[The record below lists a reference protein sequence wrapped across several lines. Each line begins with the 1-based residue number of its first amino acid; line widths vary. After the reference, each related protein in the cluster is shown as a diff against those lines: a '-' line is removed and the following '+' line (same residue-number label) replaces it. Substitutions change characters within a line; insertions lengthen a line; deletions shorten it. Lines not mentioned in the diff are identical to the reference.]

1 MNTILHIIYYKLLIF
16 LKGNTNY
23 TPGSLV
29 KAAGSTIVYAVFAYG
44 CFVMTQNTIN
54 YLIETVRI
62 GNFLL
67 HRFVLVVLFIFFVA
81 INIGNMVVSFSTL
94 YKSKEVFFLITKP
107 VSFTK
112 IFLIKFLDNFF
123 YSSATLLLIISAVL
137 LGYGY
142 YFNFNF
148 WLYPFILL
156 FMILPFMLIA
166 GSAGV
171 IILLIVLRMS
181 AEWGFKKVISFIG
194 LLYVSGIITFYFI
207 SNPIKLVERVFDYY
221 PHINQYFGFLES
233 SAVKFLPNYWIAES
247 LYWISESRF
256 ERAIPYIYLNFL
268 VCIAV
273 FLITLLIAKKWFY
286 ITWLASL
293 KINAELKT
301 SFHRKKIF
309 FGFEKKSRLNGFDES
324 IVKRE
329 FWLFFREPNQWLH
342 LLVMIF
348 LITVFVSSISG
359 IDIIILRAYNQYLKT
374 LIYLIV
380 TLFNAFLI
388 ASLSL
393 RFVFPLIS
401 LEGEALWKIRSAPIN
416 FTKLLGKRL
425 LIYFLIIFFI
435 GQMISFF
442 SNYQFPLQLSVVA
455 QINTSLAT
463 ITLVSMNF
471 GMGGLFANYKEKNAI
486 RLASSQGASLT
497 FLFTLLYLVL
507 LIIILFI
514 PVSGYFYS
522 LERGVNYSL
531 INLLSTTIVLLILA
545 ISISAVSLKVGF
557 KSFNSDI

>member
-181 AEWGFKKVISFIG
+181 AKWGFKKVISVIG
-194 LLYVSGIITFYFI
+194 LFYVTGIISFYFV

-293 KINAELKT
+293 KMNAELKENF
-301 SFHRKKIF
+301 SRK
-309 FGFEKKSRLNGFDES
+309 
-324 IVKRE
+324 
-329 FWLFFREPNQWLH
+329 
-342 LLVMIF
+342 
-348 LITVFVSSISG
+348 
-359 IDIIILRAYNQYLKT
+359 
-374 LIYLIV
+374 
-380 TLFNAFLI
+380 
-388 ASLSL
+388 
-393 RFVFPLIS
+393 
-401 LEGEALWKIRSAPIN
+401 
-416 FTKLLGKRL
+416 
-425 LIYFLIIFFI
+425 
-435 GQMISFF
+435 
-442 SNYQFPLQLSVVA
+442 
-455 QINTSLAT
+455 
-463 ITLVSMNF
+463 
-471 GMGGLFANYKEKNAI
+471 
-486 RLASSQGASLT
+486 
-497 FLFTLLYLVL
+497 
-507 LIIILFI
+507 
-514 PVSGYFYS
+514 
-522 LERGVNYSL
+522 
-531 INLLSTTIVLLILA
+531 
-545 ISISAVSLKVGF
+545 
-557 KSFNSDI
+557 

>member
-181 AEWGFKKVISFIG
+181 AKWGFKKVISFIG
-194 LLYVSGIITFYFI
+194 LFYVTGIITFYFV

-293 KINAELKT
+293 KMNAELKAN
-301 SFHRKKIF
+301 FRRKKIF
-309 FGFEKKSRLNGFDES
+309 FGFEQKSRFNGFDES

-359 IDIIILRAYNQYLKT
+359 IDIIVLRAYNQYLKT

-455 QINTSLAT
+455 QINTFLAT

-497 FLFTLLYLVL
+497 FLFTLLYLVV

-522 LERGVNYSL
+522 LERGVNYSF
-531 INLLSTTIVLLILA
+531 INLLSTTIILMILA
-545 ISISAVSLKVGF
+545 ISISVVSMKVGF

>member
-1 MNTILHIIYYKLLIF
+1 
-16 LKGNTNY
+16 
-23 TPGSLV
+23 
-29 KAAGSTIVYAVFAYG
+29 
-44 CFVMTQNTIN
+44 
-54 YLIETVRI
+54 
-62 GNFLL
+62 
-67 HRFVLVVLFIFFVA
+67 
-81 INIGNMVVSFSTL
+81 
-94 YKSKEVFFLITKP
+94 
-107 VSFTK
+107 
-112 IFLIKFLDNFF
+112 
-123 YSSATLLLIISAVL
+123 
-137 LGYGY
+137 
-142 YFNFNF
+142 
-148 WLYPFILL
+148 
-156 FMILPFMLIA
+156 MILPFMLIA

-309 FGFEKKSRLNGFDES
+309 FGFEQKSKFNGFDES

>member
-181 AEWGFKKVISFIG
+181 AKWGFKKVISVIG
-194 LLYVSGIITFYFI
+194 LFYVAGIISFYFV

-293 KINAELKT
+293 KINAELKAN
-301 SFHRKKIF
+301 FRRKKIF
-309 FGFEKKSRLNGFDES
+309 FGFEQKSRLNGFDES

-497 FLFTLLYLVL
+497 FLFTLLYLVV

-545 ISISAVSLKVGF
+545 ISISVVSMKVGF

>member
-54 YLIETVRI
+54 YLIDTVRI

-156 FMILPFMLIA
+156 AIILPFMLIA

-181 AEWGFKKVISFIG
+181 AKWGFKKVISFIG
-194 LLYVSGIITFYFI
+194 LFYVSGIITFYFI

-293 KINAELKT
+293 KINAELKAN
-301 SFHRKKIF
+301 FRRKKIF
-309 FGFEKKSRLNGFDES
+309 FGFEQKSRLNGFDES

-545 ISISAVSLKVGF
+545 ISISVVSMKVGF

>member
-54 YLIETVRI
+54 YLIDTVRI

-156 FMILPFMLIA
+156 AIILPFMLIA

-181 AEWGFKKVISFIG
+181 AKWGFKKVISFIG
-194 LLYVSGIITFYFI
+194 LFYVSGIITFYFI

-301 SFHRKKIF
+301 SFRRKKIF
-309 FGFEKKSRLNGFDES
+309 FGFEQKSRLNGFDES

-455 QINTSLAT
+455 QINTFLAT

>member
-54 YLIETVRI
+54 YLIDTVRI

-156 FMILPFMLIA
+156 AIILPFMLIA

-181 AEWGFKKVISFIG
+181 AKWGFKKVISFIG
-194 LLYVSGIITFYFI
+194 LFYVSGIITFYFI

-301 SFHRKKIF
+301 SFRRKKIF
-309 FGFEKKSRLNGFDES
+309 FGFEQKSRLNGFDES

>member
-156 FMILPFMLIA
+156 AIILPFMLIA

-181 AEWGFKKVISFIG
+181 AKWGFKKVISFIG
-194 LLYVSGIITFYFI
+194 LFYVSGIITFYFI

-301 SFHRKKIF
+301 SFRRKKIF
-309 FGFEKKSRLNGFDES
+309 FGFEQKSRLNGFDES

-455 QINTSLAT
+455 QINTFLAT

>member
-1 MNTILHIIYYKLLIF
+1 MKTIFHIIYYKILIF
-16 LKGNTNY
+16 LKGNTPY

-29 KAAGSTIVYAVFAYG
+29 KAAGSTMVYAVFAYG
-44 CFVMTQNTIN
+44 CFLMAQNTIT
-54 YLIETVRI
+54 YLLEQVRI

-67 HRFVLVVLFIFFVA
+67 HRFILVVLFIFYIA

-142 YFNFNF
+142 YFDLNF

-156 FMILPFMLIA
+156 AIILPFMLIA

-171 IILLIVLRMS
+171 IVLLIVLRMS
-181 AEWGFKKVISFIG
+181 AKWGFKKVIFFIS
-194 LLYVSGIITFYFI
+194 LFYVTGIITFYFV
-207 SNPIKLVERVFDYY
+207 SNPIKLVEKVFDYY

-233 SAVKFLPNYWIAES
+233 GLVKFLPNYWISES
-247 LYWISESRF
+247 LYWISESRID
-256 ERAIPYIYLNFL
+256 RAIPYIYLNLL

-273 FLITLLIAKKWFY
+273 FFITLLIAKKWFY

-293 KINAELKT
+293 NINAELKT
-301 SFHRKKIF
+301 SLRQKKLF
-309 FGFEKKSRLNGFDES
+309 FGFEHKSRLNGFDES
-324 IVKRE
+324 IFKRE

-359 IDIIILRAYNQYLKT
+359 IDIIILKAYNQYLKT
-374 LIYLIV
+374 IIYLIV

-416 FTKLLGKRL
+416 FDKLLGKRL

-435 GQMISFF
+435 GQIISFF
-442 SNYQFPLQLSVVA
+442 STYQFPAQLSIIA
-455 QINTSLAT
+455 QLNTLLAT

-522 LERGVNYSL
+522 LERGVNYSFF
-531 INLLSTTIVLLILA
+531 NLLSTTIILLVLAGLISVL
-545 ISISAVSLKVGF
+545 SLKVGF
-557 KSFNSDI
+557 RSFNSDI